1 MYRCF
6 TRRVGLGLIAFGC
19 GSPGDLDR
27 SLFPELEATGYGGQS
42 GVAGAAAGGMFGG
55 GGSGP
60 GGAGVGGAGLGGA
73 GVGGAGLGGSAPVG
87 AAGGSVGGTGSG
99 AGGQASGGQGGS
111 GTSGA
116 GGTDAVG
123 SCPDDI
129 TVLFNRP
136 ALEGGCAGQGCHIP
150 GGTPPDLT
158 SPGVDAR
165 VLNIGSSDACS
176 SRPYVG
182 ATESVIEE
190 KITNP
195 DPYCGEPMPFF
206 AADRLNAEDKA
217 CILEWIDEI
226 AAGT

>member
-42 GVAGAAAGGMFGG
+42 GIAGAAAGGMFGG

-87 AAGGSVGGTGSG
+87 AAGGSVGGTGPG

-116 GGTDAVG
+116 GGTEATG

-129 TVLFNRP
+129 TVLLDRP
-136 ALEGGCAGQGCHIP
+136 GSEGGCAGAGCHVS

-158 SPGVDAR
+158 SPGVEAR
-165 VLNIGSSDACS
+165 VFGIVSNCNG
-176 SRPYVG
+176 RPYVS
-182 ATESVIEE
+182 ADDSIIEN
-190 KITNP
+190 KITATPP
-195 DPYCGEPMPFF
+195 DCGSAMPLFNVN
-206 AADRLNAEDKA
+206 ALNAEDKA
-217 CILEWIDEI
+217 CIIEWIDELG
-226 AAGT
+226 AGL